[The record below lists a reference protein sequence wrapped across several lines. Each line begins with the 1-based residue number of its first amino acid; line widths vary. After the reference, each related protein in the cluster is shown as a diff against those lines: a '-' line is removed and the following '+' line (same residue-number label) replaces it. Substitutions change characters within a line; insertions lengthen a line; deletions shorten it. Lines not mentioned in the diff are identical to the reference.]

1 MIKLS
6 SVLFFGEGGLLS
18 LRGILS
24 SRVVASTI
32 MEKVGTE
39 IVNDNIGMEMVGYFA
54 QQCIHCGSRDFVSYG
69 GLLLF
74 VFYLKYGW
82 KNDGARIGEIDGGIG
97 RLRKFTERFIWVVFL
112 VFAKN
117 VENAI

>member
-1 MIKLS
+1 M
-6 SVLFFGEGGLLS
+6 VLFLGEGGLLS

-32 MEKVGTE
+32 VEKVGTE
-39 IVNDNIGMEMVGYFA
+39 IANDNIGMEMVGYLA
-54 QQCIHCGSRDFVSYG
+54 QRCIHCGANDFVSYG
-69 GLLLF
+69 GLLMF
-74 VFYLKYGW
+74 VLYLKYGW
-82 KNDGARIGEIDGGIG
+82 KNDGARIGEIDDGIR
-97 RLRKFTERFIWVVFL
+97 RLRKCTERFIWVIFL